1 MKSFNLAL
9 PLTVAIVLTVAVSAC
24 GKDKPATD
32 TPGATPSETAAATGT
47 QSSAMPSATASAA
60 ASPAAITAAAPTPTP
75 SATATPT
82 PSSTPTPVA
91 TLAAGNRCG
100 EVETT
105 DWTASL
111 SGGTLSVSGKAH
123 LRTGGWFLSLAD
135 RGTAGEGG
143 RKRLVELVAARQ
155 GPGTALTA
163 GIRPVAFTKT
173 GAGTP
178 DRVEVRCGPNRI
190 LLIRL

>member
-1 MKSFNLAL
+1 MNCLKPALPIALTAALAL
-9 PLTVAIVLTVAVSAC
+9 SAC
-24 GKDKPATD
+24 GGKDAPATD
-32 TPGATPSETAAATGT
+32 TPSETVAPSAAVSSAPPTEAASVPASTAASATPTATPVPSATPAPTVAPAPSATPS
-47 QSSAMPSATASAA
+47 
-60 ASPAAITAAAPTPTP
+60 
-75 SATATPT
+75 
-82 PSSTPTPVA
+82 PVA
-91 TLAAGNRCG
+91 TLAAGNRCR

-111 SGGTLSVSGKAH
+111 TGGTLSVSGKAH

-143 RKRLVELVAARQ
+143 RKRLVELIAARQ
-155 GPGTALTA
+155 GPGTALAA
-163 GIRPVAFTKT
+163 GIRPVTFTKS
-173 GAGTP
+173 GAGTV